1 MVTNNLI
8 QNEEFMKELTRSI
21 NKHNI
26 DNELNTPDFILAE
39 YVFSCLTV
47 LQNQIR
53 AKENWFGA
61 YIRPG
66 CVEINSSETKV
77 IRPPRKSEIPVVT
90 LPKPLRDNI
99 ETFEISEEE
108 KEKINNTF

>member
-1 MVTNNLI
+1 MVRNNLI
-8 QNEEFMKELTRSI
+8 QNEEFIKELSHLV

-53 AKENWFGA
+53 DRENWFGA
-61 YIRPG
+61 YLRPG
-66 CVEINSSETKV
+66 CVEINSAETKV
-77 IRPPRKSEIPVVT
+77 TRPPRKEEYSTVT
-90 LPKPLRDNI
+90 LPKPITDHL
-99 ETFEISEEE
+99 ETFEISEE
-108 KEKINNTF
+108 